1 MHLLTINKN
10 VCSALHLFAYCDC
23 YDDTS
28 SRTRMMSSETKNP
41 KTSTAEFL
49 VRWSDVH
56 WLITINVLYQRKHRD
71 KNWREPGQIIRMSK
85 KCISDPYHEIEM
97 LISAFLT

>member
-1 MHLLTINKN
+1 MFALLCIY
-10 VCSALHLFAYCDC
+10 LHIVIAMMTL
-23 YDDTS
+23 TS
-28 SRTRMMSSETKNP
+28 SRTRMMSSETKNT

-49 VRWSDVH
+49 VHWSDVH
-56 WLITINVLYQRKHRD
+56 WFTINVLYQRKHRH
-71 KNWREPGQIIRMSK
+71 KNWRESGQIIRMSK